1 MTRAW
6 QARLDEFVAELART
20 LGENLVAVALFGE
33 GVRGD
38 PRNKHAQLDLLVIL
52 RDARPESLR
61 PVGRAVAA
69 WVKTGNPPPLIFS
82 ERGWR
87 DSTDVFPIEIE
98 DMREAHHVLLGSD
111 PFDGLSTTAADL
123 RQELEREIRGKL
135 LQLRAAFVATEADG
149 RALGELLVASARTF
163 FVLFRGLLRAR
174 GQTPPMDPALLIQAT
189 AETAKIDLTSFEWAL
204 SKLTGNKAPSLEA
217 YDPIGVR
224 YVEAID
230 QLANFVDG
238 IPNEDDRRDPG
249 VGSASEGS
257 KEGRDDR

>member
-6 QARLDEFVAELART
+6 QAKLDEFVAELARA
-20 LGENLVAVALFGE
+20 LGENLVTVALFGDA
-33 GVRGD
+33 VRGD
-38 PRNKHAQLDLLVIL
+38 PRDKHPQLDVLVIL

-98 DMREAHHVLLGSD
+98 DMREAHRMLLGSD
-111 PFDGLSTTAADL
+111 PFDGLSTTPADL
-123 RQELEREIRGKL
+123 RHELEREIRGKL

-149 RALGELLVASARTF
+149 RALGELLVASAETF
-163 FVLFRGLLRAR
+163 FILFRALLRAT
-174 GQTPPMDPALLIQAT
+174 GQTPPADPALLIRVT
-189 AETAKIDLTSFEWAL
+189 AETAHIDPAGFEWAL
-204 SKLTGNKAPSLEA
+204 SKLTGTKAPALEA

-224 YVEAID
+224 YVDAIE
-230 QLANFVDG
+230 QLANFVDRITNENGQASSQGG
-238 IPNEDDRRDPG
+238 IG
-249 VGSASEGS
+249 VGGS
-257 KEGRDDR
+257 GNEIG